1 LTVDPAVAAISKKKD
16 GGIIQWRGY
25 LKKVEEDDAEEKAL

>member
-1 LTVDPAVAAISKKKD
+1 MLVDPAFDAIDKKKD

-25 LKKVEEDDAEEKAL
+25 LKKVEEDHGVEKKF